1 MKLSRSGI
9 IALLIA
15 AALSLYALAGIA
27 ATESAAAEYGQR
39 LEELSRR
46 AGELERENAGL
57 ERSLALSDERGALE
71 RAARELGLVYPG
83 EIVFVF
89 AGGRDNQTG
98 G

>member
-39 LEELSRR
+39 LEEL
-46 AGELERENAGL
+46 REEML
-57 ERSLALSDERGALE
+57 R
-71 RAARELGLVYPG
+71 
-83 EIVFVF
+83 
-89 AGGRDNQTG
+89 
-98 G
+98 

>member
-39 LEELSRR
+39 LEKLSHR
-46 AGELERENAGL
+46 AGELERDNAGL

-83 EIVFVF
+83 ETVFVF

>member
-15 AALSLYALAGIA
+15 AALSLYAL
-27 ATESAAAEYGQR
+27 AAEYGQR

-83 EIVFVF
+83 ETVFVF